1 MKKLMTGVIAAA
13 ALLFGFA
20 SCSGDLHD
28 NRYSPIELSGLKVC
42 GGWNS
47 WTGDLVTGLSGTS
60 VVYDN
65 VTPTA
70 DDDKLV
76 FVITDG
82 SSTYYK
88 TLTAGTLPDGMGV
101 GGVDDGN
108 GGKNGCITGFKK
120 DYTYKVTADTST
132 GNVVVSV
139 EITKSPAP
147 AAAAVPEASKLVKFV
162 GNVGEKDVVW
172 NGNVGTVT
180 IEKGATNGWAAGSP
194 FGANGVEFAIAE
206 DSSWTGKFCGVAL
219 ADEGT
224 AYTLESGAGNASIPY
239 FSGKTATD
247 KNCTIT
253 FTILPAGTWKGENNN
268 YTSDITIEASYTLSD

>member
-1 MKKLMTGVIAAA
+1 MTGVIAAV

-28 NRYSPIELSGLKVC
+28 NRYSPIELAGFNVS

-76 FVITDG
+76 FVINDG
-82 SSTYYK
+82 STYYK

-101 GGVDDGN
+101 DGIDDGY
-108 GGKNGCITGFKK
+108 GGKNGCITGFKTG
-120 DYTYKVTADTST
+120 YTYKVTADTST

-139 EITKSPAP
+139 EITASPAP
-147 AAAAVPEASKLVKFV
+147 AATAVPEASKLVKFV
-162 GNVGEKDVVW
+162 GNTGEQDISW
-172 NGNVGTVT
+172 SGNTATVT
-180 IEKGATNGWAAGSP
+180 IAKGATNGWSAGNP
-194 FGANGVEFAIAE
+194 FGANGIEFAIAE
-206 DSSWTGKFCGVAL
+206 DSSWNGKFCGVAL
-219 ADEGT
+219 AAEGT

-239 FSGKTATD
+239 FANQTSSDKT
-247 KNCTIT
+247 CTIT
-253 FTILPAGTWKGENNN
+253 FTIVPAGTWQGENNN
-268 YTSDITIEASYTLSD
+268 YTSTTTIQASYTLSD

>member
-1 MKKLMTGVIAAA
+1 MKKLMTGVIAAV

-28 NRYSPIELSGLKVC
+28 NRYSPIELAGFNVS

-76 FVITDG
+76 FVINDG
-82 SSTYYK
+82 STYYK

-101 GGVDDGN
+101 DGIDDGF

-120 DYTYKVTADTST
+120 GYTYKVTADTST

-139 EITKSPAP
+139 EITASPAP
-147 AAAAVPEASKLVKFV
+147 AATAVPEASKLVKFLGSAGEQDIV
-162 GNVGEKDVVW
+162 WSGNTA
-172 NGNVGTVT
+172 TVT
-180 IEKGATNGWAAGSP
+180 IAKGSTDANWNGKGI
-194 FGANGVEFAIAE
+194 EFAIAE
-206 DSSWTGKFCGVAL
+206 DSSWNGKFCGAEL
-219 ADEGT
+219 AAEGT

-239 FSGKTATD
+239 FTGKTTID
-247 KNCTIT
+247 KTVTIT
-253 FTILPAGTWKGENNN
+253 FTILPAGTWQGENNN
-268 YTSDITIEASYTLSD
+268 YTSTTTIQASYTLSD